1 MKDMKDIEGLFDDSN
16 LEKYIKK
23 AKKRTNLRIVLIAI
37 GVFVV
42 GSIINTIIGF
52 IYSQKAFERN
62 EAYIKLTVPNG
73 YISES
78 NDIIG
83 FLGGNGTYKISKNIG
98 GKSVALEDRV
108 SLFGPIPPMNY
119 MRSQGGGGGYH
130 HAGDWPVSLWQ
141 NGYKRMSFFHPE
153 LEYKK
158 YQNDLENLDNIPDD
172 KIIEMGISF
181 DKPYKIRDLYIIQ
194 DNLKPVIINWLWLD
208 EFTEKSMEEFKYEI
222 ENYDAQATGIMEDEI
237 LGIVYDNDYAF
248 TQGIYNQKYD
258 ELLDLLSK
266 SNYTN
271 HREIYEDI
279 NTNGKTTVEDA
290 EILGVVVQGT
300 KEELKELIGSPIIKA
315 TSFGVIVD
323 PLY

>member
-1 MKDMKDIEGLFDDSN
+1 MKDMEELFDDSN

-23 AKKRTNLRIVLIAI
+23 AKKRTNFKIVLIAI

-42 GSIINTIIGF
+42 GSILNSIIGF
-52 IYSQKAFERN
+52 IYSQKSFARN

-78 NDIIG
+78 NDIVG
-83 FLGGNGTYKISKNIG
+83 FLGGNGTYKISKNVG
-98 GKSVALEDRV
+98 GKSVALEDRI

-130 HAGDWPVSLWQ
+130 NAGDWPVSLWQ
-141 NGYKRMSFFHPE
+141 NGYKRMLFFHPE

-158 YQNDLENLDNIPDD
+158 YQNDLENLGNIPDD

-181 DKPYKIRDLYIIQ
+181 DKPYKINQLFIIQ
-194 DNLKPVIINWLWLD
+194 DNIKSGIINWLWLD

-222 ENYDAQATGIMEDEI
+222 ENYDAKATGISEDEI
-237 LGIVYDNDYAF
+237 LGISYDNDYELSN
-248 TQGIYNQKYD
+248 GVYNQKYD
-258 ELLDLLSK
+258 GLLELLSK
-266 SNYTN
+266 SNYIN

-279 NTNGKTTVEDA
+279 NTKGKTKVEDA

-300 KEELKELIGSPIIKA
+300 KEELKDLIGNPMIKA
-315 TSFGVIVD
+315 SSFGIIVD